1 MTEAEIKKLLD
12 AAEKSPSE
20 IARAVAGL
28 HDKVLRYTPSP
39 EKWCIL
45 EILGHLA
52 DIEIVYAY
60 RIRQMIADANPV
72 IAPMDQ
78 NAWAQNLDYLR
89 TPAPELVAAYGLN
102 RHRTV
107 QLLRKI
113 PLQQFDRGAMHPELN
128 RKVTVAEMLEKVSGH
143 GANHLQQIERLKK
156 EAKDLS

>member
-1 MTEAEIKKLLD
+1 MTETEIKKRLD
-12 AAEKSPSE
+12 TAEKSPGE

-28 HDKVLRYTPSP
+28 QERTLRYKPSL

-60 RIRQMIADANPV
+60 RIRQMIADENPV

-78 NAWAQNLDYLR
+78 NAWARNLDSLR

-107 QLLRKI
+107 QLLRKV
-113 PLQQFDRGAMHPELN
+113 PPPDFEKSAFHPELN
-128 RKVTVAEMLEKVSGH
+128 RKVTVAEMLEKLSGH
-143 GANHLQQIERLKK
+143 GANHSQQIERLKR
-156 EAKDLS
+156 EAKNIS

>member
-1 MTEAEIKKLLD
+1 MTEGEIKKHLD
-12 AAEKSPSE
+12 AAEKSPGE
-20 IARAVAGL
+20 VAKSVSGL
-28 HDKVLRYTPSP
+28 VEKVLRYRPAP

-60 RIRQMIADANPV
+60 RIRQMLADEKPV

-78 NAWAQNLDYLR
+78 NAWARNLDYLN

-107 QLLRKI
+107 TLLRRVDPADFQKS
-113 PLQQFDRGAMHPELN
+113 AHHPELN
-128 RKVTVAEMLEKVSGH
+128 RQVTVAEMLEKMSGH
-143 GANHLQQIERLKK
+143 GSGHLQQIENLKAA
-156 EAKDLS
+156 AKKIN